1 MIFLPV
7 ERFILV
13 VIAILLSL
21 DCTLIVLKGV
31 EIDFTGYASLAAIG
45 LAMIAMGQYY
55 RTIRPDLRI
64 SATVT
69 ASGLFIIFTLA
80 GSIFNSML
88 LPVHFATIDVF
99 LARIDASMGFSWLQ
113 TMIWLSEHRL
123 LVGFLH
129 IIYVSSL
136 PQMIIVILILGF
148 SGKTHSLYQFLLTGM
163 IGVLIAMAFWF
174 FFPSFGTSA
183 LYSLP
188 PAVRDIMPLAV
199 GPEYGSQ
206 LNRLALDGVAYLTP
220 KDVLGLIAFPSFHTV
235 MACMSVY
242 FLRCF
247 RGLFVLSLAIN
258 SIMLPAIVVQGGHH
272 LSDLFGGVA
281 TFCLACWLAGIVMR
295 EANTRETMLATP
307 N

>member
-235 MACMSVY
+235 MACM
-242 FLRCF
+242 
-247 RGLFVLSLAIN
+247 
-258 SIMLPAIVVQGGHH
+258 
-272 LSDLFGGVA
+272 
-281 TFCLACWLAGIVMR
+281 
-295 EANTRETMLATP
+295 
-307 N
+307 